1 MPALDQSQVELRI
14 PTAYVDGYAKAISA
28 SESLATN
35 YIKHTTIGD
44 PVLDPIMD
52 ELAELE
58 PSKLHKFVEAGIM
71 QQEDLCEAPEALRE
85 FFDNLGTPDWLD
97 FEAFRPG
104 VSAFHGNT
112 QHILLA
118 FICGVLV
125 EGFATLISKSF
136 AITGRVVH
144 THRRLKQNNRQLVE
158 IFFPGGLHRD
168 GDGFRLSIR
177 IRFVHARIR
186 QLLRNSEEW
195 DGAAWGAP
203 ISAAHLGY
211 AISVFSMRL
220 LQYSV
225 LVGAR
230 FDQEARDSILDVW
243 RYAGHVMGIPES
255 ILYTNGKMASELYE
269 IGRLCEPPP
278 DEDSVLMANALIN
291 SAPLIAGITDPKER
305 RSLTGLAFRLS
316 SALIGKEL
324 AKGLGYP
331 KSAGIG
337 TLFLYRLDQRVRAL
351 LKAAQIARSE
361 NFSLLLQISA
371 FDDSGMSYRLPDHV
385 KHVKSSDW

>member
-1 MPALDQSQVELRI
+1 MRDLDQPGRELQI
-14 PTAYVDGYAKAISA
+14 PAAYVEGYGKARSVN
-28 SESLATN
+28 ESLATT
-35 YIKHTTIGD
+35 YVQHTTIGD

-52 ELAELE
+52 ELADLQTDN
-58 PSKLHKFVEAGIM
+58 LHKFVEAGIM
-71 QQEDLCEAPEALRE
+71 QSESLREAPEALRH
-85 FFDNLGTPDWLD
+85 FFDNLGTPPWLD

-104 VSAFHGNT
+104 ISAFHANT

-177 IRFVHARIR
+177 IRFVHARVR
-186 QLLRNSEEW
+186 QLLKGSEYW
-195 DGAAWGAP
+195 DTATWGTP
-203 ISAAHLGY
+203 VSAAHLGY
-211 AISVFSMRL
+211 AIAVFSMRL
-220 LQYSV
+220 LQYSS

-230 FDQEARDSILDVW
+230 YSQEAQDSILDVW

-255 ILYTNGKMASELYE
+255 ILYANGQAAHEVYQV
-269 IGRLCEPPP
+269 GRMCEPPP
-278 DEDSVLMANALIN
+278 DEDSALMANALIN

-316 SALIGKEL
+316 RALIGKEL
-324 AKGLGYP
+324 AEGLRFPKG
-331 KSAGIG
+331 ANFG
-337 TLFLYRLDQRVRAL
+337 TLFFYRLDQRVRAL
-351 LKAAQIARSE
+351 MKAAQIARSE

-385 KHVKSSDW
+385 KHTQSSEW

>member
-1 MPALDQSQVELRI
+1 MRELEHPGKKLQI
-14 PTAYVDGYAKAISA
+14 PTAYVEGYGKACA
-28 SESLATN
+28 VNESLAKT
-35 YIKHTTIGD
+35 YVRHTTIGD
-44 PVLDPIMD
+44 PALDPVMK
-52 ELAELE
+52 ELADLKTD
-58 PSKLHKFVEAGIM
+58 KLHKFIEAGIM
-71 QQEDLCEAPEALRE
+71 QDESLREAPAALRN
-85 FFDNLGTPDWLD
+85 FFDELGTPPWLD
-97 FEAFRPG
+97 YEAFRPG
-104 VSAFHGNT
+104 ISAFHANT

-177 IRFVHARIR
+177 IRFVHARVR
-186 QLLRNSEEW
+186 QLLTGSEEW
-195 DGAAWGAP
+195 DEDAWGTP
-203 ISAAHLGY
+203 ISSAHLGY
-211 AISVFSMRL
+211 AIAVFSMRL
-220 LQYSV
+220 LQYSS
-225 LVGAR
+225 LVGAKYSE
-230 FDQEARDSILDVW
+230 EAQDSILDVW

-255 ILYTNGKMASELYE
+255 VLYANGQGARDVYE
-269 IGRLCEPPP
+269 VGRLCEPPP
-278 DEDSVLMANALIN
+278 DEDSAMMANALIN

-316 SALIGKEL
+316 RALIGKEL
-324 AKGLGYP
+324 AEGLRFPSGVNV
-331 KSAGIG
+331 G
-337 TLFLYRLDQRVRAL
+337 TLFFYRLDQRVRAL

-385 KHVKSSDW
+385 KHTLSSEW